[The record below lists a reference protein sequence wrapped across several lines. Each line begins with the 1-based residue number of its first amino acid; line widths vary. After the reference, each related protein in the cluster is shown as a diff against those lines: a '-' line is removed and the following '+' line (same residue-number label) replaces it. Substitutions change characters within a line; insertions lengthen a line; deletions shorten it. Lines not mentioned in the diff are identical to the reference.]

1 VNEEGAI
8 ANYRIN
14 NEISRFTVRGF
25 AGGLLSK
32 LGHNPVL
39 AIRDFSGEAHFEP
52 DALEKSSLYLKIKA
66 GSLEVQNDA
75 PEKDRREMKRVMN
88 EQVLE
93 VTRYPEIVFE
103 STAVSGAKAGE
114 GSYRLVI
121 EGKLTLHG
129 VTRRLS
135 IPAQVW
141 ATKDQLRA
149 NGEFS
154 VRQTDYG
161 IQLASVAGG
170 VLKLKDELKFTYG
183 IVGGAIADDRKNLC
197 A

>member
-1 VNEEGAI
+1 VI
-8 ANYRIN
+8 ANYRIHT
-14 NEISRFTVRGF
+14 EVSRFTVRGF
-25 AGGLLSK
+25 AGGLLSG

-39 AIRDFSGEAHFEP
+39 AVRDFSGEAHVEP
-52 DALEKSSLYLKIKA
+52 DALEKSSLCLKIKA

-75 PEKDRREMKRVMN
+75 SDKDRREMKRVMD
-88 EQVLE
+88 EEVLE
-93 VTRYPEIVFE
+93 VARYPEIVFK
-103 STAVSGAKAGE
+103 SAVVSGAKTGD
-114 GSYRLVI
+114 GFYRLVI
-121 EGKLTLHG
+121 EGNLTLHG

-135 IPAQVW
+135 VPAQAW

-161 IQLASVAGG
+161 IKLASVAGG
-170 VLKLKDELKFTYG
+170 ALKLKDELKFAYD
-183 IVGGAIADDRKNLC
+183 IVAAATDDRKTLC